1 MGHCHSVVDGCAP
14 RRLPESTDA
23 QRLGRVDQQ
32 VICLIALLQVFPVR
46 RIRIVNS
53 DVPAGDTQRVFA
65 AVSIGIG
72 PIVLADTKDEVS
84 DGDRDGGGNE
94 RAATAPAA
102 TLGVL
107 VGRGVSLAASAPP
120 AAASD

>member
-1 MGHCHSVVDGCAP
+1 MAARPDASPKARTLSASAVLTSKSSVSSFC
-14 RRLPESTDA
+14 
-23 QRLGRVDQQ
+23 
-32 VICLIALLQVFPVR
+32 FPVR

-53 DVPAGDTQRVFA
+53 EVPAGDTQRVFA